1 MQRVHVTRDV
11 VFDKTTSWD
20 WEKETVAGDRAG
32 EEFVV
37 EYTVAPTDTPRQRP
51 VSISEIETTKTF
63 LENVLVAEDSDG
75 EPGSMD

>member
-1 MQRVHVTRDV
+1 
-11 VFDKTTSWD
+11 
-20 WEKETVAGDRAG
+20 
-32 EEFVV
+32 V

-75 EPGSMD
+75 EPGSVD